1 MYKTRLLA
9 KKFIFG
15 KLFWRALYSTLREEL
30 QVEENIWF
38 SREINENLVIKED
51 LEIEIV
57 EEINENPII
66 EKDIEIKIVE
76 TRKEEIEVKIVNE
89 LGVIKSNQCKSQTP
103 IILVGG
109 TKLSFDSIVDSYL
122 VNFANCMKTKKK
134 ESQVAQLMTFKF
146 GKKIEDEV
154 FKVFVWLAWKILDLE
169 YQLKASFFQV
179 MGSNVGQN
187 LQLYFCYLLLLFIF
201 NFYVIFRNL
210 VLGLKVCLEF
220 AYFVQIEIFLLK
232 VL

>member
-134 ESQVAQLMTFKF
+134 ESQVA
-146 GKKIEDEV
+146 
-154 FKVFVWLAWKILDLE
+154 
-169 YQLKASFFQV
+169 
-179 MGSNVGQN
+179 
-187 LQLYFCYLLLLFIF
+187 
-201 NFYVIFRNL
+201 
-210 VLGLKVCLEF
+210 
-220 AYFVQIEIFLLK
+220 
-232 VL
+232 